1 MEDFDVVISTSSD
14 EDAAKNSVSVSD
26 QVERIAS
33 ERMLSALTIYDHTK
47 QQYSARFTD
56 STSSDSLTLARIDE
70 LAASITTDIRS
81 VLEANRQI
89 RKYIA
94 KDDVFGNAYMAV
106 QSNVNTDYRL
116 QWKNQTGR
124 NKAKQLQTAK
134 TAIEQFNHSIKIK
147 NLIATVVPATFADGT
162 YIMYLRTDGGNA
174 VIDAYPLG
182 VAEITSWSIN
192 GDPIVQINLNEFK
205 TRLRKTYSKTRNGKA
220 LFFENLDKE
229 VQANFP
235 REVYDAYKA
244 GETYCRLDVNRT
256 GVLRINNM
264 GMAYGVSQFFRAL
277 SPAVRLDDI
286 ENADSANDK
295 AKAKTIL
302 IQKLRKEVMGPN
314 SDYSRKGMDYAM
326 YAHGELVRA
335 WGNQTVLY
343 TGIPAVESLEYVEP
357 KNTGTPAEKIAL
369 YQSKKYSALGIGFV
383 NPNTAAI
390 STANISL
397 KQLMKTVDS
406 ISRQLSD
413 ILHKYYV
420 LYLSEQGIGHEF
432 TPEIYVMNSEQME
445 ADVKA
450 SLVELMFSKLNLSYE
465 SCLDV
470 LGLDV
475 DDEVSKRQKEND
487 EGLDQVF
494 MPRASQYT
502 SSGSSGRPSETNPD
516 DPTKQTYDDGYNQ
529 NAR

>member
-1 MEDFDVVISTSSD
+1 MHDNFDIAVMPHSQTEVADVTD
-14 EDAAKNSVSVSD
+14 E
-26 QVERIAS
+26 VERIS
-33 ERMLSALTIYDHTK
+33 NERMLSALKTYDHSK
-47 QQYSARFTD
+47 QQYSARF
-56 STSSDSLTLARIDE
+56 SESSSSDSLTLSRIDE
-70 LAASITTDIRS
+70 LAASITTNLSS
-81 VLEANRQI
+81 VLEANRQV

-116 QWKNQTGR
+116 QWKHPAGR
-124 NKAKQLQTAK
+124 NKNKQLQNAK
-134 TAIEQFNHSIKIK
+134 LAVEQFNHSVKLR
-147 NLIATVVPATFADGT
+147 NLIATAVPATFADGN

-174 VIDAYPLG
+174 VVDVYPLG

-192 GDPIVQINLNEFK
+192 GDPIVQINMNEFK
-205 TRLRKTYSKTRNGKA
+205 SRLRKTYSRMKNGRA

-235 REVYDAYKA
+235 KEVYDAYKN
-244 GETYCRLDVNRT
+244 GETYCRLDVSRT

-264 GMAYGVSQFFRAL
+264 GMTYGVSQFFRAL

-286 ENADSANDK
+286 ETADSANDK

-326 YAHGELVRA
+326 YAHSELVKA
-335 WGNQTVLY
+335 WSNSTVLY
-343 TGIPAVESLEYVEP
+343 TGIPAVESIEYVEP
-357 KNTGTPAEKIAL
+357 RNTGTPADKVAL
-369 YQSKKYSALGIGFV
+369 YQSKKYTALGIGFV

-397 KQLMKTVDS
+397 KQLMKVVDS

-420 LYLSEQGIGHEF
+420 LYLGEQGIDQEYA
-432 TPEIYVMNSEQME
+432 PEITVMNSEQMDM
-445 ADVKA
+445 DVKT

-465 SCLDV
+465 SCLEV
-470 LGLDV
+470 LGMDV
-475 DDEVSKRQKEND
+475 DDELSKRQQEND
-487 EGLDQVF
+487 GGYDAVF
-494 MPRASQYT
+494 TPHASQYT
-502 SSGSSGRPSETNPD
+502 SSGNELGRPPAANPT
-516 DPTKQTYDDGYNQ
+516 DPSKQAYDGGYNQ
-529 NAR
+529 TAR